1 VITWKGLNRWGWI
14 LTVSTILTALS
25 VVPIVTERNSLNW
38 LEWFGTPAGLFM
50 RLFQPTSDAGFLTL
64 GAFGLAINILVLAV
78 SLELVR
84 LGIRLVRKPRASH
97 A

>member
-1 VITWKGLNRWGWI
+1 MMTWRSLNRWGWI

-25 VVPIVTERNSLNW
+25 VVSIFTERSSLNW

-50 RLFQPTSDAGFLTL
+50 GLFQPTSNAHFMTL
-64 GAFGLAINILVLAV
+64 GAIALALNILVLAA
-78 SLELVR
+78 SLELIR
-84 LGIRLVRKPRASH
+84 RGIRLVRRRWVSH